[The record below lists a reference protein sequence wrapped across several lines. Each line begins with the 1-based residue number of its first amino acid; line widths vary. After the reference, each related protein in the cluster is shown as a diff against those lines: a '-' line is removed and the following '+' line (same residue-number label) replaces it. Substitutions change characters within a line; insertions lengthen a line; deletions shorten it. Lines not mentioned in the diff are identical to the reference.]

1 MYEIKIN
8 IHMKKVFLVALMGAF
23 IVSCGNTETKKNEA
37 SSSMEATHNHDHS
50 MQEQKPAATEQKV
63 EDGAIVLESTDQMTF
78 STNEIRV
85 KAGEKVTLTLK
96 HVGKMKVEVMGHNF
110 VLLKQ
115 GTDLAAFAGKAM
127 NAKDTDYVPAGSD
140 EVIAHTKMIGGGE
153 STTITFD
160 APEKGTYDFMCSFPG
175 HYAIMK
181 GKFIVE

>member
-1 MYEIKIN
+1 
-8 IHMKKVFLVALMGAF
+8 MKKVFLVALMGAF
-23 IVSCGNTETKKNEA
+23 VVSCGNTETKKNES

-96 HVGKMKVEVMGHNF
+96 HVGKMPVEVMGHNF

-127 NAKDTDYVPAGSD
+127 NAKATDYVPAGSE

>member
-1 MYEIKIN
+1 
-8 IHMKKVFLVALMGAF
+8 MKKVFLIALMGAF
-23 IVSCGNTETKKNEA
+23 VMSCGNTETKKNEA
-37 SSSMEATHNHDHS
+37 SSSMEAHNHGHS
-50 MQEQKPAATEQKV
+50 TQEQKPASSQQKV
-63 EDGAIVLESTDQMTF
+63 EDGVIVLESTDQMTF

-96 HVGKMKVEVMGHNF
+96 HVGKMPVEVMGHNF

-127 NAKDTDYVPAGSD
+127 NAKATDYVPAGSD

>member
-1 MYEIKIN
+1 
-8 IHMKKVFLVALMGAF
+8 MKKIFLIALMGTF
-23 IVSCGNTETKKNEA
+23 IVSCGNTDNKKKNGGDAMTEH
-37 SSSMEATHNHDHS
+37 SMTEHNHESAPTSDK
-50 MQEQKPAATEQKV
+50 MATGN
-63 EDGAIVLESTDQMTF
+63 DIVLESTDQMTYNV
-78 STNEIRV
+78 SEIKV
-85 KAGEKVTLTLK
+85 KGGEKVTLTLK
-96 HVGKMKVEVMGHNF
+96 HVGKMPVEVMGHNF

-127 NAKDTDYVPAGSD
+127 NAKETDYVPAGSD
-140 EVIAHTKMIGGGE
+140 EVIAHTKMIGGGD

>member
-1 MYEIKIN
+1 
-8 IHMKKVFLVALMGAF
+8 MKKIFLYALLGTF
-23 IVSCGNTETKKNEA
+23 VVSCGNTENKKKEGEA
-37 SSSMEATHNHDHS
+37 VVTEHSMANHNHESAPTSD
-50 MQEQKPAATEQKV
+50 KV
-63 EDGAIVLESTDQMTF
+63 VQGNEVVLESTDQMTYNV
-78 STNEIRV
+78 NEIKV
-85 KAGEKVTLTLK
+85 KGGEKVTLTLK
-96 HVGKMKVEVMGHNF
+96 HVGKMPVEVMGHNF

-127 NAKDTDYVPAGSD
+127 NAKDTGYVPAGSE

-160 APEKGTYDFMCSFPG
+160 APEKGTYDFICSFPG

>member
-1 MYEIKIN
+1 
-8 IHMKKVFLVALMGAF
+8 MKKVFLVALMGAF
-23 IVSCGNTETKKNEA
+23 VVSCGNTETKKNES

-96 HVGKMKVEVMGHNF
+96 HVGKMPVEVMGHNF

-127 NAKDTDYVPAGSD
+127 NAKATDYVPAGSE
-140 EVIAHTKMIGGGE
+140 EVIVHTKMIGGGE